1 MDISMNAQVICADGP
16 IGKTNHIILNPHTDI
31 ITHLVVAEKEFPY
44 QERLVP
50 IEFIMESTPEHVRLR
65 CTKNQFKDMQI
76 FLDSEFIPS
85 SLAGPYGASYMLWP
99 YTAPE
104 SGVITIRHEH
114 TPPGELAIR
123 RGLPVVAV
131 DGTVGR
137 VDDFLIDPQNQSITH
152 LILLEGHLWGK
163 KEVTIPVDQIK
174 DIDEEAVHL
183 KLSKAEVG
191 ALPTVPLRE
200 RYHMINH

>member
-1 MDISMNAQVICADGP
+1 MDISMNAQVSCADGP
-16 IGKTNHIILNPHTDI
+16 VGKTSHIILNPQSEI

-50 IEFIMESTPEHVRLR
+50 IEFIMESTPERVQLR
-65 CTKNQFKDMQI
+65 CSKKQFEEMDTFI
-76 FLDSEFIPS
+76 DTEFIPS
-85 SLAGPYGASYMLWP
+85 SLSGPYGASYMLWP

-104 SGVITIRHEH
+104 SDIITIHHEH

-123 RGLPVVAV
+123 RGLPVEAV
-131 DGTVGR
+131 DGPVGR

-163 KEVTIPVDQIK
+163 KEVTIPIDQIQ
-174 DIDEEAVHL
+174 DIDESAVHL
-183 KLSKAEVG
+183 KLNKAEVG
-191 ALPTVPLRE
+191 GLPTIPLRE
-200 RYHMINH
+200 RYRTFDH

>member
-1 MDISMNAQVICADGP
+1 MDISMNAQVICVDGP
-16 IGKTNHIILNPHTDI
+16 IGKTSHIILNPQTDTV
-31 ITHLVVAEKEFPY
+31 THLIVAEKDFPY

-50 IEFIMESTPEHVRLR
+50 VDFIMESTPEHIQLR
-65 CTKNQFKDMQI
+65 CTKKQFGDFQT
-76 FLDSEFIPS
+76 FLDTEFIPT

-104 SGVITIRHEH
+104 SDVITIRHEH

-123 RGLPVVAV
+123 RGLPVIAA
-131 DGTVGR
+131 DGPVGR

-152 LILLEGHLWGK
+152 LILVEGHLWGK
-163 KEVTIPVDQIK
+163 KDVTIPVDQIK
-174 DIDEEAVHL
+174 DIEEDAVHL

-191 ALPTVPLRE
+191 ALPTIPLRE
-200 RYHMINH
+200 RYQSIDH